1 MLRSLL
7 AAWAIL
13 CGQAA
18 VVAVAQP
25 LPPRQVAPM
34 IAAALAERHVLEA
47 TLASGVRVSHVVY
60 RRERLGGRWLL
71 QLRRQSGLTITARD
85 GTALQALRQDDFDAL
100 ASRLLAIIA
109 QQHGGRLDA
118 IQIDATLI
126 EPVWRGWVRHARQ
139 RHIAPAARTPSALQD
154 EMRDYLAAQP
164 ALDRLCRQV
173 AGLQRS
179 CAPRPVSL
187 DPPTFK
193 PEDRHRPRGAAI
205 QLPGAGFQT
214 DGLWFSVDLV
224 ARNPAP
230 SGH

>member
-1 MLRSLL
+1 MFKTFL
-7 AAWAIL
+7 AALAIL
-13 CGQAA
+13 CGQTAAMAA
-18 VVAVAQP
+18 VRP
-25 LPPRQVAPM
+25 LPARQLGPVAATVP
-34 IAAALAERHVLEA
+34 AERHVLEA

-139 RHIAPAARTPSALQD
+139 RHIATGSRTPSALQD

-164 ALDRLCRQV
+164 ALDRLCTHV
-173 AGLQRS
+173 ARLQRS
-179 CAPRPVSL
+179 CSPRPVSL

-224 ARNPAP
+224 ARIPAP